1 MMTHMTLLD
10 IIIPVFVSTFLYP
23 FYKEMPWV
31 HQGTED
37 WIVLTTYNKWIPVW
51 AHIIMLVVLLTLSG
65 LFSGLNLGLMAIDRT
80 ELKIIMNAGTE
91 KEKRYAKQIRPLR
104 ENGNYLLCSLLLG
117 NVLVNATL
125 TILLD
130 DLTSGLIA
138 VIGSTV
144 GIVIFG
150 EIVPQ
155 AVCSRHGLAV
165 GAKTVWITKLF
176 MAITFPLSYPISV
189 ILDKALGEELGNVYN
204 RARLKELILVTQGTN
219 DLEKDEVNIIS
230 GALELKQKTVAH
242 VMTRLEDVYM
252 LHIDA
257 ILDFDT
263 VSEIMSNG
271 YSRIPVYEK
280 SRGNVI
286 SLLYARDL
294 AFVDADDKMPLRS
307 ICEFYDNPC
316 HFVFE
321 NTTLDVLF
329 KTFKQG
335 NKGHMAFVHRVKTN
349 DKSDPVYE
357 VIGLV
362 TMEDVIEELIQEE
375 INDETDIGGPEHKKR
390 SRGRYNSIA
399 EVAIGRFKTDGVTVS
414 AQLTFA
420 AFQYLST
427 AVDEFNDTRISKT
440 VLERLLKQSIYF
452 HIKIKNKDTMS
463 TDASTILYER
473 GKPADYFIMILEGKV
488 YAEIGKENLI
498 FESGPFSYFGTNSL
512 SLTSTGDVSLP
523 LEFRKSS
530 PDTSL
535 QSITAVYIPDYNVRA
550 VTDLTYV
557 KISRSMYI
565 AAKQATVFEKSY
577 SATDHEYNS
586 DKIDEQLQKHL
597 LDEGKRNSDKTM
609 EKSLAMTTPAD
620 ICEESNDERNVPDIV
635 LTQPHHLHHH
645 QQQDRILIGDNNNIC
660 LNTGNNFELQEKQ
673 DELSRNNLSR
683 VIICPKDDKPDPLPE
698 VTFQGKLI
706 GDADDNLS
714 CKL

>member
-1 MMTHMTLLD
+1 MSHHMLRTTNSSFLSLRLLHLKNID
-10 IIIPVFVSTFLYP
+10 
-23 FYKEMPWV
+23 MPWV
-31 HQGTED
+31 HQGIDE
-37 WIVLTTYNKWIPVW
+37 WITLISFTKWIPVW
-51 AHIIMLVVLLTLSG
+51 AHISMLVVLLLLSG

-91 KEKRYAKQIRPLR
+91 KEKRFAKKIRPLR

-165 GAKTVWITKLF
+165 GAKTVWITKMF
-176 MAITFPLSYPISV
+176 MGITFPLSYPISV
-189 ILDKALGEELGNVYN
+189 ILDKALGEELGNVYD

-230 GALELKQKTVAH
+230 GALELKQKTAAH
-242 VMTRLEDVYM
+242 VMTKLEDVYM
-252 LHIDA
+252 LPIDA

-307 ICEFYDNPC
+307 ICEFYDNQC

-329 KTFKQG
+329 KTFKKG

-399 EVAIGRFKTDGVTVS
+399 EAAVSRFKTDGVTVS
-414 AQLTFA
+414 PQLTFA

-427 AVDEFNDTRISKT
+427 AVTEFGDARISKS
-440 VLERLLKQSIYF
+440 VLERLLRQSVYY
-452 HIKIKNKDTMS
+452 HIKIKNKDTMK
-463 TDASTILYER
+463 TDANTVLFER

-488 YAEIGKENLI
+488 FAEIGKENLI
-498 FESGPFSYFGTNSL
+498 FESGPFSYFGTKSL
-512 SLTSTGDVSLP
+512 NIIGGAGDATLTP
-523 LEFRKSS
+523 EYRKSS

-535 QSITAVYIPDYNVRA
+535 QGVTAVYIPDYNVRA

-557 KISRSMYI
+557 KISRAMYI

-577 SATDHEYNS
+577 STSELELNG
-586 DKIDEQLQKHL
+586 DKIDEELQKHL
-597 LDEGKRNSDKTM
+597 RDEVKGGPEKAM
-609 EKSLAMTTPAD
+609 ETALAMTTTPMD
-620 ICEESNDERNVPDIV
+620 ICEAKF
-635 LTQPHHLHHH
+635 
-645 QQQDRILIGDNNNIC
+645 
-660 LNTGNNFELQEKQ
+660 TGTTGRAEC
-673 DELSRNNLSR
+673 SRNC
-683 VIICPKDDKPDPLPE
+683 VEAAKPSSSSAGGVGSE
-698 VTFQGKLI
+698 
-706 GDADDNLS
+706 
-714 CKL
+714 